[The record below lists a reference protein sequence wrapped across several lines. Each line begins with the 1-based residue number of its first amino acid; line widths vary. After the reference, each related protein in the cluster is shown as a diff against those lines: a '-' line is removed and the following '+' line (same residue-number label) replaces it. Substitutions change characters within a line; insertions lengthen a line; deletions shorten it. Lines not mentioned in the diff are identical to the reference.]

1 MSCSRRRYTVLAA
14 TAASAACL
22 MVLPAVAGA
31 HRPAIRAETRAMVY
45 DASGRYWGG
54 GPVGMP
60 RSAPLACF
68 KADISTVVPGSTWG
82 AWRWSNYAVQPAH
95 QAQCRIANGITIEH
109 KIRGRWYVLWEGSE
123 GFPPTHPTRVG
134 SRTLQGVP
142 RAVAKDLMRGLN

>member
-1 MSCSRRRYTVLAA
+1 MSRSRRRNRVLDI
-14 TAASAACL
+14 TAVSAACL
-22 MVLPAVAGA
+22 MVLPAVAVA
-31 HRPAIRAETRAMVY
+31 HRAAIRAETRAMVY

-54 GPVGMP
+54 GSADMP

-68 KADISTVVPGSTWG
+68 KADISTVVPGSQWG
-82 AWRWSNYAVQPAH
+82 AWGFSRYATEPAH

-109 KIRGRWYVLWEGSE
+109 KIRGRWYVFWEGSE
-123 GFPPTHPTRVG
+123 GFPPTHTTRIG